1 MRLDALFTAIGH
13 FDERDRQMLQEAG
26 VNPDDLKGVVGTL
39 LSQPFDAK
47 GQPVGERINE
57 QIGVLSLKAVRRLV
71 ASGVPVVG
79 LVAIPQRA
87 RPTVVA
93 CQNGLVNCLVV
104 ERRVAEAMLA
114 ESDGWA

>member
-1 MRLDALFTAIGH
+1 
-13 FDERDRQMLQEAG
+13 
-26 VNPDDLKGVVGTL
+26 
-39 LSQPFDAK
+39 
-47 GQPVGERINE
+47 
-57 QIGVLSLKAVRRLV
+57 
-71 ASGVPVVG
+71 

-93 CQNGLVNCLVV
+93 YQNGLVNCLVV